1 MKITENHLDR
11 LKDAINNAQNNG
23 DCEFVAYIRFDSRK
37 QALSKLREIDKSLK
51 AWKPMRT
58 SWRSKFWE
66 DGDWFVVTVTW
77 DCLEEEK

>member
-1 MKITENHLDR
+1 MKITENHLER
-11 LKDAINNAQNNG
+11 LKDVINNSQSNG
-23 DCEFVAYIRFDSRK
+23 DKELVAYLRFDSRK

-66 DGDWFVVTVTW
+66 DDDWFMVTIVF
-77 DCLEEEK
+77 DE